1 MRNYRSDDKINEV
14 CTRKNGNNLIKY
26 SYVGDKDNLIY

>member
-1 MRNYRSDDKINEV
+1 MRIIAVMTKETMFVLEKMVI
-14 CTRKNGNNLIKY
+14 TLIKY